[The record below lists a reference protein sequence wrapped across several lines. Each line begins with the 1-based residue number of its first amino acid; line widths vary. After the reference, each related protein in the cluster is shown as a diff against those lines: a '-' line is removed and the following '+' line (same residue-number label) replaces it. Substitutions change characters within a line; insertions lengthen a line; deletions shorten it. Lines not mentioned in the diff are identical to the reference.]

1 MRLAGQLKDSCVCE
15 VGPGPGSLTRSV
27 LNASPRKVVVV
38 EKDRRFLPSLEVR
51 LMWVMIHMSSI
62 GGLQMSHRCPT
73 SGGQTHNQKATI
85 QWTFHLWEKQFLLS
99 ALSLVGI
106 QCSAYLPVFCTELH
120 WAQTPNS
127 YCLEVKQCP
136 MIISSI
142 WLTIYFYIPLP
153 ATADK
158 LSMHI

>member
-85 QWTFHLWEKQFLLS
+85 QWTFHL
-99 ALSLVGI
+99 
-106 QCSAYLPVFCTELH
+106 
-120 WAQTPNS
+120 
-127 YCLEVKQCP
+127 
-136 MIISSI
+136 
-142 WLTIYFYIPLP
+142 
-153 ATADK
+153 
-158 LSMHI
+158 